1 MGWYELTNTVE
12 TFLEDKFES
21 LGRSVTRK
29 PLLWFVST
37 LILSFGCMAGVVTM
51 TSKSAIV
58 DLWVPADS
66 QAKINYDYIDKVFA
80 TSTNDVNVIFTAPNG
95 VDNILKSTY
104 FDILWEADTLVRSLS
119 VDFEGTTYTWS
130 HPWAST
136 SLTLT

>member
-66 QAKINYDYIDKVFA
+66 EAKVNYDYIDKVFT

-95 VDNILKSTY
+95 EDNILKSTCLT
-104 FDILWEADTLVRSLS
+104 FFGRLTPSSGPSLS
-119 VDFEGTTYTWS
+119 ISKGQPTRMRIC
-130 HPWAST
+130 A
-136 SLTLT
+136 